1 MEATMVDP
9 TLLMSITA
17 RTELE
22 ERDRRA
28 AKLRISNRQ
37 QVNNRSGVMKKVAF
51 GLALSV
57 AITSLLVLLI
67 GAV

>member
-1 MEATMVDP
+1 MLDP

-28 AKLRISNRQ
+28 QKSKTHNLPREDAPSRSMNNVTIGLIS
-37 QVNNRSGVMKKVAF
+37 
-51 GLALSV
+51 SV
-57 AITSLLVLLI
+57 AITFLLVLLV
-67 GAV
+67 ATP